1 MYCIQLQASLLL
13 WCMLSFFMMHTALQ
27 FLLTFSITFNS
38 IQRARPVSI
47 ESSPWLAF
55 PTLMQETHWIR
66 MQISTQPMK
75 VVPTKTM
82 LVPPVVHWGYVS
94 SKNQQRWWQRTQLV
108 DPHSLLELHPFRYLC
123 CVVTASPPLKI
134 PKYRKTSQKKS
145 TPSIIQN
152 PNWEKWQIMKN
163 QPWNHETQNLESWNH
178 AHSSSGMFT
187 SSSNES
193 GDLCD
198 GVRRCVLC
206 FPDVFAFLYLFFFF

>member
-1 MYCIQLQASLLL
+1 
-13 WCMLSFFMMHTALQ
+13 
-27 FLLTFSITFNS
+27 
-38 IQRARPVSI
+38 
-47 ESSPWLAF
+47 
-55 PTLMQETHWIR
+55 

-163 QPWNHETQNLESWNH
+163 KPWNRETMLTE
-178 AHSSSGMFT
+178 A
-187 SSSNES
+187 
-193 GDLCD
+193 L
-198 GVRRCVLC
+198 
-206 FPDVFAFLYLFFFF
+206 AFLQAPAMNPVTCVTVCVGAFCAS